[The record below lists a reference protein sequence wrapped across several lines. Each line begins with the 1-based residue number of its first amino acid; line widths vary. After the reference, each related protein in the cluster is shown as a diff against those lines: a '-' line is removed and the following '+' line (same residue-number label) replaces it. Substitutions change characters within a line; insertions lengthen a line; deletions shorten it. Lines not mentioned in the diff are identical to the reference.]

1 MALRLARI
9 VLRQSR
15 KPLVHFFETSFG
27 RTYHRDIVLV
37 EVTADGI
44 SGWGEV
50 TAGDN
55 PFYNEQ
61 RTAPILPRLPDY
73 LAPRGLRPDSWG
85 VAPGSHLHSHTRGDA
100 F

>member
-50 TAGDN
+50 TAGEN
-55 PFYNEQ
+55 PFYNEEGTPFLLPPL
-61 RTAPILPRLPDY
+61 RHYVSPPRLCPAFES
-73 LAPRGLRPDSWG
+73 AP
-85 VAPGSHLHSHTRGDA
+85 PGDDPTPHLPGH
-100 F
+100 